1 MRSLHRGGSRVGA
14 KGQAP
19 LLRAGGP
26 GSQGAK
32 GLLGPPRRAAA
43 GGMLRRKK
51 CFGESRAFRCC

>member
-1 MRSLHRGGSRVGA
+1 MGA
-14 KGQAP
+14 KGQPP

-32 GLLGPPRRAAA
+32 GLLGPPRRAA

-51 CFGESRAFRCC
+51 FAEGEIFWRVKGISVLLVH